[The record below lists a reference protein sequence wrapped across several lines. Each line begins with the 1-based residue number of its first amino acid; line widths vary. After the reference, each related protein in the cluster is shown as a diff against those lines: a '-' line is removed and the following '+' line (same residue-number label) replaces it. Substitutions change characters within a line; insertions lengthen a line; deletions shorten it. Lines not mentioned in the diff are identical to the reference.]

1 MNKKLNLFLI
11 NNKGSIDNFSHFK
24 DSYSNINIISYLG
37 LTNFKEIKSIILL
50 FKCLY
55 ILGKINK
62 SIFIYND
69 NFFNVFYRNRFY
81 NHNIEYKFKYVN

>member
-81 NHNIEYKFKYVN
+81 SHNIEYKFKCVN